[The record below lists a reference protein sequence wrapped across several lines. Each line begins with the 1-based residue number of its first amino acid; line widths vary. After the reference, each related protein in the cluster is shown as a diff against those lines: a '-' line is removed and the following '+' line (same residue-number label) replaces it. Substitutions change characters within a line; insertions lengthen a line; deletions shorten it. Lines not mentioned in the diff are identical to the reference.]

1 MVFLYNQSMED
12 HLEKRMPDRLIGILG
27 GMGPEAT
34 LDFYRHIINL
44 TPADKD
50 QDHIRILIYSNPKIP
65 DRTEAI
71 AGDGENPLP
80 FLIESA
86 KLLETSGAGIIAM
99 PCNTAHHYLPEM
111 QREIRIPILDMIAE
125 TCGKL
130 REDLPGAETAGLLA
144 ALGTVR
150 SGVYHRAL
158 SKLGIRVLMPNDA
171 EQEAIQSAIAEVKA
185 GEQNRYT
192 QEIFHAIGMRLMKAG
207 AKAVILGCTEIPLA
221 FDANV
226 VDYPTLNSTHILAE
240 AAVDWALGKRG

>member
-1 MVFLYNQSMED
+1 
-12 HLEKRMPDRLIGILG
+12 
-27 GMGPEAT
+27 MGPEAT

-50 QDHIRILIYSNPKIP
+50 QDHIRVLIYSNPKIP
-65 DRTEAI
+65 DRTKAI

-80 FLIESA
+80 CLIESA
-86 KLLETSGAGIIAM
+86 KLLEKGGAGILAM
-99 PCNTAHHYLPEM
+99 PCNTAHHYLREM
-111 QREIRIPILDMIAE
+111 QREIKIPILDMIAE

-130 REDLPGAETAGLLA
+130 REDLPSVETVGLIA

-158 SKLGIRVLMPNDA
+158 SKVGIKVLMPNEA
-171 EQEAIQSAIAEVKA
+171 EQEEIQSAIAQVKA

-192 QEIFHAIGMRLMKAG
+192 QEIFQSIGMRLMKAG

-226 VDYPTLNSTHILAE
+226 VDYPTLNSTRILAE
-240 AAVDWALGKRG
+240 AAVDWALGKRD